1 METISTNIGKFTI
14 YIGKVLLPV
23 LLGSLVFS
31 GILAK
36 YNNEMNLNKSILES
50 AYQPMKQQY
59 RECNRAQGR
68 FRKQLSVYRAAVYG
82 LQESTQHGVAP
93 PAAFWRNV
101 VSLGELEETW
111 ENVMQCY
118 GAFTS
123 LLVDVS
129 LMLGEDGLDLIKV
142 KNGRIERLD
151 SLIQRK
157 NEIFEK
163 LYPLELDGLFAEVR
177 VSSVDKIKSMPQE
190 LGNTLKIAMIE
201 LKDLEQM
208 AVEASESQNN
218 DFDESDAIATK
229 ALRKRFETGPFDF
242 FTR

>member
-1 METISTNIGKFTI
+1 
-14 YIGKVLLPV
+14 
-23 LLGSLVFS
+23 
-31 GILAK
+31 
-36 YNNEMNLNKSILES
+36 
-50 AYQPMKQQY
+50 MKQQY

-68 FRKQLSVYRAAVYG
+68 FRGQLSVYRASVSG
-82 LQESTQHGVAP
+82 LKESIQNGVAP

-101 VSLGELEETW
+101 ISLGELEETW
-111 ENVMQCY
+111 ENVMQCS

-142 KNGRIERLD
+142 KKKRIERLD

-177 VSSVDKIKSMPQE
+177 ESSVDKIKSMPQE
-190 LGNTLKIAMIE
+190 
-201 LKDLEQM
+201 
-208 AVEASESQNN
+208 
-218 DFDESDAIATK
+218 
-229 ALRKRFETGPFDF
+229 
-242 FTR
+242 

>member
-1 METISTNIGKFTI
+1 METIVSSIGKVMI

-23 LLGSLVFS
+23 LLGSLIFS

-59 RECNRAQGR
+59 RECNSAQGR
-68 FRKQLSVYRAAVYG
+68 FRKQLSVYQASVYG
-82 LQESTQHGVAP
+82 LQESIQHGVAP

-101 VSLGELEETW
+101 VSLDELEETW
-111 ENVMQCY
+111 GDVMQCH

-129 LMLGEDGLDLIKV
+129 LMLGEDGVDLIKV
-142 KNGRIERLD
+142 KEKRIERLD

-163 LYPLELDGLFAEVR
+163 LYPLELDGLFTEVR
-177 VSSVDKIKSMPQE
+177 ESSVDTIKSMHQE
-190 LGNTLKIAMIE
+190 WGNRLNIAMIE

-208 AVEASESQNN
+208 AMEASVGQNN
-218 DFDESDAIATK
+218 DFDESDAFATK